1 MTQWPWGGS
10 MAQNT
15 VKFYSTLKGAAR
27 TQLEQTVLATLG
39 DAQGL
44 GEQRLG
50 LIVANPEGQISWL
63 NASAG
68 ELLNLDS
75 SQLAGTPLRQ
85 LYDAV
90 FTQGHM
96 PILELISHLYA
107 DPYAPAQGTI
117 TTEVMLEVGLRILR
131 ARLTPM
137 FAESNDFLGLM
148 VLMQDVTPQA
158 ELERAKSE
166 FVSNVSHEL
175 RRPLTAIKGYSDLL
189 LFSGIGPLNA
199 QQEHFLRIMQD
210 NADRLVALAN
220 DLLDISHIESGRLQ
234 LDYSSLQMDKIVRD
248 VVKSM
253 QPVCD
258 RRNVHLALQIDAS
271 IWPVWGD
278 RNRLAQVTQNLITH
292 AIQSTPE
299 GGDVKVVVSS
309 SEKAVRVDI
318 TDAGPG
324 IPPEEQGKL
333 FQRFYRINNP
343 ALTDA
348 IGTGLGL
355 PIAKQLVEMHGGGLL
370 INSQVGAGSTFTFVL
385 PRQDATMVTQVEE
398 SPEPSRR
405 PTVLVVEDERDIAE
419 LIALQLR
426 TEGFEALTT
435 PFGEQA
441 LAWAR
446 ERPIDLV
453 TLDMMLPDITGMEVL
468 RRLKAD
474 NATADIPVIVVS
486 VIQPK
491 ISGPGWG
498 ATEHISK
505 PFALDKLMDTVRRTL
520 ANARRGRLTPVTVVD
535 PAMVGKTG

>member
-1 MTQWPWGGS
+1 

-15 VKFYSTLKGAAR
+15 LKFYSTLKGAAK
-27 TQLEQTVLATLG
+27 TQLEQTLLVAIG
-39 DAQGL
+39 GGRRL
-44 GEQRLG
+44 GEPKLG
-50 LIVANPEGQISWL
+50 IVVANTEGQIIWL
-63 NASAG
+63 NESAG
-68 ELLNLDS
+68 ELLNLAAP
-75 SQLAGTPLRQ
+75 QLVGTPVRR

-96 PILELISHLYA
+96 PILELIDHLYA
-107 DPYAPAQGTI
+107 DPYAPDQGTI
-117 TTEVMLEVGLRILR
+117 TTEVMLEVALCVIR
-131 ARLTPM
+131 ARLAPM
-137 FAESNDFLGLM
+137 FAESNDFLGIM
-148 VLMQDVTPQA
+148 IMMQDVTQQA

-189 LFSGIGPLNA
+189 LFSGVGPLNA

-220 DLLDISHIESGRLQ
+220 DLLDISHIESGRIQ
-234 LDYSSLQMDKIVRD
+234 LDYSAIQMEKIVRD
-248 VVKSM
+248 VVKAM

-258 RRNVHLALQIDAS
+258 RRNVHLALQIDAN

-278 RNRLAQVTQNLITH
+278 RTRLIQVTQNLITH

-299 GGDVKVVVSS
+299 GGVVTVAVSCS
-309 SEKAVRVDI
+309 DKAVRVDV
-318 TDAGPG
+318 TDTGAG

-333 FQRFYRINNP
+333 FQRFYRVNNP
-343 ALTDA
+343 ALVDPL
-348 IGTGLGL
+348 GTGLGL

-370 INSQVGAGSTFTFVL
+370 INSKMGAGSTFTFVL
-385 PRQDATMVTQVEE
+385 PRQDAVAMPRIEE
-398 SPEPSRR
+398 VPEPPLH
-405 PTVLVVEDERDIAE
+405 PTVLAVEDERDIAE

-426 TEGFEALTT
+426 TEGFEVLTT

-441 LAWAR
+441 LLWAK
-446 ERPIDLV
+446 ERSIDLV

-491 ISGPGWG
+491 MSGPGWG

-520 ANARRGRLTPVTVVD
+520 TNARRGRLTPVTVVE
-535 PAMVGKTG
+535 PAVMGKTG